1 MRRRAPCRTEVA
13 VEDLLTVVGLI
24 GVTLLVSVG
33 KWLDGLREWL
43 LGFSVRANPL
53 RILGETLS
61 CTISAGFFVGAAWG
75 LYQADPWAKVFV
87 WGGLVSLAAYTAD
100 ETLALMDA
108 GVRRLV
114 GHGPAMPPMPLPMNR
129 EKKGPAPEPQGG
141 PLTEDQAHAMIGG
154 GDEEDE

>member
-1 MRRRAPCRTEVA
+1 

-24 GVTLLVSVG
+24 GVTLLLSVG

-61 CTISAGFFVGAAWG
+61 CTISAGFFVGVVWS

-87 WGGLVSLAAYTAD
+87 WGGLISLAAYATD
-100 ETLALMDA
+100 EALALVDA

-114 GHGPAMPPMPLPMNR
+114 GRGPVMPPMPLPMNR
-129 EKKGPAPEPQGG
+129 EKKEGVPEPVNGA
-141 PLTEDQAHAMIGG
+141 LTEDQAHAMIGG